1 MEGNMKEKVIAKMES
16 LGLSNY
22 GFMGVRSLVESSAYF
37 QMRQEK
43 GYLTPFEEEDVEKR
57 TDLRGE
63 MPSGETIISIAFP
76 YHFDSK
82 ITSDS
87 YFSLYALGKDYHL
100 VLKDYLEDIA
110 QVLREEGYEAECFS
124 DNNALPERY
133 IAYVSGVGDIGRNHM
148 VITKEYGSYVFLGE
162 IITNLQMETKE
173 RDFRG
178 IANYEV
184 CRDCR
189 RCINACPTRILWD
202 SSYDTNRC
210 LSYITQSKEVSDEDL
225 LLFKGRLFGCDTCQR
240 VCPRN
245 RDLPESFIEEFR
257 PREYMEHPDLLEL
270 LLLNKEEFKRYRE
283 TSAGW
288 RGKKLL
294 QRNALIELA
303 RKGRKIDE
311 NWINTAYL
319 KAYYHRLKEVFKL

>member
-1 MEGNMKEKVIAKMES
+1 MEGNMKGKLIAKMEG
-16 LGLSNY
+16 LGLRAY
-22 GFMGVRSLVESSAYF
+22 GFMGTRTLKESTAYF
-37 QMRQEK
+37 QMRQEM
-43 GYLTPFEEEDVEKR
+43 GYTTSFEEEDVERR
-57 TDLRGE
+57 TDLRSE

-82 ITSDS
+82 ISKDG
-87 YFSLYALGKDYHL
+87 YFSLYTLGKDYHL
-100 VLKDYLEDIA
+100 VLKTYLEEIA
-110 QVLREEGYEAECFS
+110 QVLREEGYEAKCFA

-173 RDFRG
+173 RDFRDIG
-178 IANYEV
+178 NYEV
-184 CRDCR
+184 CETCR
-189 RCINACPTRILWD
+189 NCIRACPTKILGD

-210 LSYITQSKEVSDEDL
+210 MSYITQSKEVSDEDL

-245 RDLPESFIEEFR
+245 RDLPESLIEEFR
-257 PREYMEHPDLLEL
+257 PRDYMEHPDLLEL
-270 LLLNKEEFKRYRE
+270 LLLDNEKFKRYRE

-303 RKGRKIDE
+303 RRGRKIDE
-311 NWINTAYL
+311 NWMNTTYL